1 MTQRIFSRV
10 MRLEAQPLFGSRRQ
24 TVMFGFQ
31 RLDVYQCAVS
41 FLGAAAR
48 LSDTVPRGYSSLSDQ
63 LRRAALSVPL
73 NIAEAGGKS
82 EADARRHYS
91 IARGSALEC
100 AAIVDT
106 FEALRFASAA
116 ELTEPRELLERIVS
130 MLTKLSRP
138 AAANPQAS

>member
-1 MTQRIFSRV
+1 
-10 MRLEAQPLFGSRRQ
+10 
-24 TVMFGFQ
+24 MFGFQ
-31 RLDVYQCAVS
+31 KLDVYRCAVS

-48 LSDTVPRGYSSLSDQ
+48 LAEAVPRGYSSLSDQ

-82 EADARRHYS
+82 EAEARRHYS

-106 FEALRFASAA
+106 FEALRFASSE
-116 ELTEPRELLERIVS
+116 ELAEPRELLERVVS
-130 MLTKLSRP
+130 MLTKMARP
-138 AAANPQAS
+138 APSTAVS